1 MKPKGSKRY
10 FLALLFKILVP
21 PELPGCEPHIQAVT
35 VLSYSVSE
43 VCAVCQPGFL
53 LTGISKAFP

>member
-1 MKPKGSKRY
+1 MAF
-10 FLALLFKILVP
+10 FLKILAP

-35 VLSYSVSE
+35 ILSYSVSE

-53 LTGISKAFP
+53 LIGISIAFP

>member
-1 MKPKGSKRY
+1 
-10 FLALLFKILVP
+10 
-21 PELPGCEPHIQAVT
+21 
-35 VLSYSVSE
+35 LSYSVSE

>member
-1 MKPKGSKRY
+1 M
-10 FLALLFKILVP
+10 ALLFKILVP